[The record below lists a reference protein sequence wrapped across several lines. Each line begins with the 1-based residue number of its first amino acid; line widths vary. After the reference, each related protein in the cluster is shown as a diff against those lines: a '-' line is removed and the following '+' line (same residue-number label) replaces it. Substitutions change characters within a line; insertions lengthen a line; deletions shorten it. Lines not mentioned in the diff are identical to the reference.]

1 MTTINFNN
9 MPLLHVP
16 KVEDITKKMPTSF
29 EDFVQQE
36 QKRIQQENA
45 LKGRNNVNMDIE
57 PNASVGTND
66 KHTMLSANAGSIANN
81 KKKKST
87 LNKKVLNKHAK
98 ARNAIAEAVAL
109 TSSRAV
115 AVENG
120 SHSVLPGNANATDDE
135 IDAIMKKQK
144 DLPVGNTK
152 EERKKRRLVRNRVS
166 AQLHRERKKKYIAAL
181 ETKVKEQN
189 EQLLHLGRI
198 IQTMNVEYQR
208 LQNAA
213 NKNLCP
219 SCVSSGSDS
228 SIPFSSSSSD
238 TSSSC
243 HSSPLTGAENDDL
256 DEEDFDDDDKEG
268 EKEVEQT
275 SNTASSN
282 VHWVRTTAPTT
293 VSKVESML
301 KSKKQKITAATAST
315 SFASNKRAVMKA
327 GKNKNASLLD
337 DNTEALT
344 NSSDEDLQM
353 YADKLLSPVNL
364 CDDDDVS
371 ANDHTMGNDNIVNN
385 SNNLSTLQRESAFD
399 TSFIFNDVD
408 GLDTNIDELM
418 NSPTNADIA
427 DAFGITLSDVEDDGS
442 DDEDD
447 LPIFNCNSN
456 KKSKKRKRSHNKNT
470 AMLFGMFFML
480 AFFGSY
486 IGGVVPSSKT
496 LIQLPSS
503 TSSMSTTSLPL
514 LSNHGDISSDAL
526 VSTAGNS
533 RRRRRLLSADLV
545 GNKSGVVSNND
556 LNNVN
561 TDDKAIAL
569 WQNIL
574 HDMKSSPP
582 VKYPVV
588 GNSDVKQLLLKIGNF
603 SHSYKS
609 SKTKRINGN
618 SGTAQIVNRK
628 QALRARSS
636 RSAATTAMSTNGSHT
651 LVPYHKNMEGAM
663 DVDTVFTQ
671 NIMNT
676 NASFMLCPKPY
687 GTLAHTDP
695 KPAAPSAT
703 YENGNFEHVPNTF
716 MYDDVKVNRELVLLM
731 PSTSLGGKM
740 GLGTNQQWDGQWVQV
755 DAIVKRIQPAAGLSG
770 IKAIAGSQ

>member
-1 MTTINFNN
+1 M
-9 MPLLHVP
+9 
-16 KVEDITKKMPTSF
+16 
-29 EDFVQQE
+29 
-36 QKRIQQENA
+36 
-45 LKGRNNVNMDIE
+45 G
-57 PNASVGTND
+57 
-66 KHTMLSANAGSIANN
+66 
-81 KKKKST
+81 
-87 LNKKVLNKHAK
+87 
-98 ARNAIAEAVAL
+98 
-109 TSSRAV
+109 
-115 AVENG
+115 
-120 SHSVLPGNANATDDE
+120 
-135 IDAIMKKQK
+135 
-144 DLPVGNTK
+144 
-152 EERKKRRLVRNRVS
+152 
-166 AQLHRERKKKYIAAL
+166 
-181 ETKVKEQN
+181 
-189 EQLLHLGRI
+189 
-198 IQTMNVEYQR
+198 QTMNVEYQR

-256 DEEDFDDDDKEG
+256 DEDDKEG

-275 SNTASSN
+275 SKTASSN

-301 KSKKQKITAATAST
+301 KSKKQKITAATASML
-315 SFASNKRAVMKA
+315 FASNKRAVMKA

-408 GLDTNIDELM
+408 GLDTNIDESM

-526 VSTAGNS
+526 VSTAGS
-533 RRRRRLLSADLV
+533 IRRRRRLLSADLV
-545 GNKSGVVSNND
+545 GNKSDVVSNND

-574 HDMKSSPP
+574 HDMKTSSP

-603 SHSYKS
+603 SHSYK
-609 SKTKRINGN
+609 G
-618 SGTAQIVNRK
+618 
-628 QALRARSS
+628 
-636 RSAATTAMSTNGSHT
+636 
-651 LVPYHKNMEGAM
+651 
-663 DVDTVFTQ
+663 
-671 NIMNT
+671 
-676 NASFMLCPKPY
+676 
-687 GTLAHTDP
+687 
-695 KPAAPSAT
+695 
-703 YENGNFEHVPNTF
+703 
-716 MYDDVKVNRELVLLM
+716 
-731 PSTSLGGKM
+731 
-740 GLGTNQQWDGQWVQV
+740 
-755 DAIVKRIQPAAGLSG
+755 
-770 IKAIAGSQ
+770 

>member
-1 MTTINFNN
+1 
-9 MPLLHVP
+9 
-16 KVEDITKKMPTSF
+16 
-29 EDFVQQE
+29 
-36 QKRIQQENA
+36 
-45 LKGRNNVNMDIE
+45 
-57 PNASVGTND
+57 
-66 KHTMLSANAGSIANN
+66 
-81 KKKKST
+81 
-87 LNKKVLNKHAK
+87 
-98 ARNAIAEAVAL
+98 
-109 TSSRAV
+109 
-115 AVENG
+115 
-120 SHSVLPGNANATDDE
+120 
-135 IDAIMKKQK
+135 
-144 DLPVGNTK
+144 
-152 EERKKRRLVRNRVS
+152 
-166 AQLHRERKKKYIAAL
+166 
-181 ETKVKEQN
+181 
-189 EQLLHLGRI
+189 
-198 IQTMNVEYQR
+198 
-208 LQNAA
+208 
-213 NKNLCP
+213 
-219 SCVSSGSDS
+219 
-228 SIPFSSSSSD
+228 
-238 TSSSC
+238 
-243 HSSPLTGAENDDL
+243 
-256 DEEDFDDDDKEG
+256 
-268 EKEVEQT
+268 
-275 SNTASSN
+275 
-282 VHWVRTTAPTT
+282 
-293 VSKVESML
+293 ML
-301 KSKKQKITAATAST
+301 KMMVVT
-315 SFASNKRAVMKA
+315 
-327 GKNKNASLLD
+327 
-337 DNTEALT
+337 
-344 NSSDEDLQM
+344 
-353 YADKLLSPVNL
+353 
-364 CDDDDVS
+364 
-371 ANDHTMGNDNIVNN
+371 
-385 SNNLSTLQRESAFD
+385 
-399 TSFIFNDVD
+399 
-408 GLDTNIDELM
+408 
-418 NSPTNADIA
+418 
-427 DAFGITLSDVEDDGS
+427 
-442 DDEDD
+442 EDD

-545 GNKSGVVSNND
+545 GNKSDVVSNND

-574 HDMKSSPP
+574 HDMKSSSP

-609 SKTKRINGN
+609 SKTKHINGN
-618 SGTAQIVNRK
+618 SDTAQIVNRK

-687 GTLAHTDP
+687 GTLAHTDA

>member
-1 MTTINFNN
+1 M
-9 MPLLHVP
+9 
-16 KVEDITKKMPTSF
+16 
-29 EDFVQQE
+29 
-36 QKRIQQENA
+36 
-45 LKGRNNVNMDIE
+45 G
-57 PNASVGTND
+57 
-66 KHTMLSANAGSIANN
+66 
-81 KKKKST
+81 
-87 LNKKVLNKHAK
+87 NKKVLNKHAK

-275 SNTASSN
+275 SKTASSN

-301 KSKKQKITAATAST
+301 KSKKQKITAATASML
-315 SFASNKRAVMKA
+315 FASNKRAVMKA

-364 CDDDDVS
+364 CDD
-371 ANDHTMGNDNIVNN
+371 
-385 SNNLSTLQRESAFD
+385 
-399 TSFIFNDVD
+399 
-408 GLDTNIDELM
+408 
-418 NSPTNADIA
+418 
-427 DAFGITLSDVEDDGS
+427 EDDGS

-526 VSTAGNS
+526 VSTAGNI

-545 GNKSGVVSNND
+545 GNKSDVVSNND

-574 HDMKSSPP
+574 HDMKSSSP

-609 SKTKRINGN
+609 SKTKHINGN
-618 SGTAQIVNRK
+618 SDTAQIVNRK

-687 GTLAHTDP
+687 GTLAHTDA

-740 GLGTNQQWDGQWVQV
+740 GLGTNQQWDGQ
-755 DAIVKRIQPAAGLSG
+755 
-770 IKAIAGSQ
+770 